1 MVAFSNSGFGMVVT
15 VFSIH
20 LFRTEGDQ
28 DQSPTMARIGIIGL
42 VSSIFNSTNI
52 KLASIL
58 QFIGFYRLFKVAKN
72 TIKLI
77 DTVVTYG
84 QLARTF

>member
-1 MVAFSNSGFGMVVT
+1 MVVT

-42 VSSIFNSTNI
+42 VSAIFNTSNLN
-52 KLASIL
+52 LASIL
-58 QFIGFYRLFKVAKN
+58 QFAGFYRLFEVTKN
-72 TIKLI
+72 TIELV
-77 DTVVTYG
+77 DTVVTDG
-84 QLARTF
+84 

>member
-42 VSSIFNSTNI
+42 VSAIFNTSDLI
-52 KLASIL
+52 LASIL
-58 QFIGFYRLFKVAKN
+58 QFAGFYRLFEVTKY
-72 TIKLI
+72 TIELV
-77 DTVVTYG
+77 DTVVTNG
-84 QLARTF
+84 